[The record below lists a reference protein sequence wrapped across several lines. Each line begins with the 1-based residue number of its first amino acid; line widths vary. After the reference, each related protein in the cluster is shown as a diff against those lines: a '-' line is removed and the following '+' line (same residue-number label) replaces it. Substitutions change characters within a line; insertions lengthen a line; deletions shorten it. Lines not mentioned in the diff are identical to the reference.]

1 MSVRAERSLAANRWL
16 QACERISA
24 LQQMQ
29 EYHDLEPDVFAP
41 RNCKSFGWE
50 TSVHSFWGGKPDPP
64 AVPGDLRSDLRGK
77 PCCILQVRWLQ
88 VILDV
93 GRRWNARAWMSLGI
107 AVSRSWGGFN
117 CFVDDPS
124 SSQPE
129 NRGMRTRVA
138 RFVRVPRSW
147 SFSVVNTSPFFDPP
161 VAYREETVGPFR
173 EALRNAQPGWS
184 PAPAL
189 IYIYI

>member
-1 MSVRAERSLAANRWL
+1 MTWSRTCLPLETARALGGKRASIL
-16 QACERISA
+16 
-24 LQQMQ
+24 
-29 EYHDLEPDVFAP
+29 
-41 RNCKSFGWE
+41 FG
-50 TSVHSFWGGKPDPP
+50 GGKPDPP

-189 IYIYI
+189 IYIYIYIIHISKSMKVASLCS